1 MMTTCVCH
9 VNPRSPYALMNKN
22 KNIHFRCHCP
32 FLSIEF
38 GARARSCIGAH
49 SLIDFVHLNHSDSVA
64 LSSLTNLAD
73 MGINLISNGTKQTNE
88 KS

>member
-9 VNPRSPYALMNKN
+9 VNPRSPYVLMNKN

-38 GARARSCIGAH
+38 GARVTVYWRTLTH
-49 SLIDFVHLNHSDSVA
+49 HLFC
-64 LSSLTNLAD
+64 SS
-73 MGINLISNGTKQTNE
+73 
-88 KS
+88 KSF